1 MNIKEQGKEEVFAS
15 WAEFGKS
22 NAFRKLSAKMGPGF
36 VVDRLKLCVSFK
48 RRNQNYPAFQNA
60 IFNNNFSIA

>member
-22 NAFRKLSAKMGPGF
+22 NAFRKLSA
-36 VVDRLKLCVSFK
+36 
-48 RRNQNYPAFQNA
+48 FQNA